1 MMTQNSKQS
10 QNNKTKIK
18 KKSVSDFHN
27 SCNVKERKRITLR
40 IEKHNVIWK
49 TMRTPVLEFL

>member
-10 QNNKTKIK
+10 QKKNKN

-40 IEKHNVIWK
+40 KHNVIWK

>member
-1 MMTQNSKQS
+1 MTQNSKQS
-10 QNNKTKIK
+10 QSKIIK
-18 KKSVSDFHN
+18 KNKKSVSDFHN

-40 IEKHNVIWK
+40 KHNVIWK

>member
-1 MMTQNSKQS
+1 MTQNSKQS
-10 QNNKTKIK
+10 QNN

-40 IEKHNVIWK
+40 IRK
-49 TMRTPVLEFL
+49 T

>member
-1 MMTQNSKQS
+1 MTQNSKQS
-10 QNNKTKIK
+10 QKKII

-27 SCNVKERKRITLR
+27 SCNVKERKELER
-40 IEKHNVIWK
+40 HNVIWK